1 MSDYFNLIPDFEYV
15 SRLPDAKIGDYNIVK
30 NLFRRIVLRE
40 DIYQNLTFFTKY
52 DIQGDDRPDNVAYD
66 VYQDSS
72 LDWVIL
78 VANNIINIQTEWPLP
93 QLDFN
98 RFLLDKYKN
107 DYNKIYNEI
116 HHYETVEVKNTNGII
131 IVPEGLEV
139 SQDYSIT
146 YYDYFLSDLTSEND
160 ITRPVT
166 NYEYEE
172 KIENKKREIFILKPE
187 YLNVV
192 IDDISDLMPYKKG
205 STEYIDETLKR
216 AENIRLFQWKP
227 NGMIF
232 YRTFFSDFFGI
243 KSRISPG

>member
-15 SRLPDAKIGDYNIVK
+15 SRLPDAKIGDYNTVK

-116 HHYETVEVKNTNGII
+116 HHYETVEVKDTNGII

-146 YYDYFLSDLTSEND
+146 YYDFFLSDLTSEND

-216 AENIRLFQWKP
+216 AENIRLFQ
-227 NGMIF
+227 
-232 YRTFFSDFFGI
+232 
-243 KSRISPG
+243 